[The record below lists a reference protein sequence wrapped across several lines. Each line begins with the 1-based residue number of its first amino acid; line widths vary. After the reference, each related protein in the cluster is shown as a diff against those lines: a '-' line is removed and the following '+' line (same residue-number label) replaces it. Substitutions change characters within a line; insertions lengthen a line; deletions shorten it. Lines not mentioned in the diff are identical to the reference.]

1 MSYCRGHMSYCRD
14 HMSYCVYLE
23 SNPGGLVQV
32 ISNKSV
38 PQGMIEHGTIA
49 GVFRPHQIIQSRD
62 ILRTV

>member
-1 MSYCRGHMSYCRD
+1 M
-14 HMSYCVYLE
+14 YLE
-23 SNPGGLVQV
+23 SDPGGLVQV

-38 PQGMIEHGTIA
+38 PQGMIEHGAIA